1 VRPGIGT
8 GTTAAVSG
16 IPVPVP
22 VVLTTTTTLVSVCMP
37 VTVTAG
43 RAVVVKGIVWRIV
56 MEWVVGTG
64 GAVVLLLF
72 EVGRDG
78 KGGRVVMVVVT
89 VMVLGLGS
97 GVRVVVVVP
106 GRVTVMVVV
115 MVVVMVSVAV
125 GAMVGGVRVFGIG
138 VGKVV
143 VKGPAGTGKKGAKE
157 VGVGIPGAVAMVV
170 LGEFGVGMLAGWSW
184 FG

>member
-1 VRPGIGT
+1 
-8 GTTAAVSG
+8 
-16 IPVPVP
+16 
-22 VVLTTTTTLVSVCMP
+22 
-37 VTVTAG
+37 
-43 RAVVVKGIVWRIV
+43 
-56 MEWVVGTG
+56 
-64 GAVVLLLF
+64 
-72 EVGRDG
+72 
-78 KGGRVVMVVVT
+78 
-89 VMVLGLGS
+89 
-97 GVRVVVVVP
+97 
-106 GRVTVMVVV
+106 
-115 MVVVMVSVAV
+115 MVSVAV